1 MANFQRNLFP
11 LRGQFDLAPHLSV
24 LFLLLFLI
32 VAGGHLILPTG
43 TRIELPPGGA
53 RKPAWDGAP
62 YLVVAVDAN
71 EQCYF
76 ENQVYPNLALLRDRL
91 AARSSGPR
99 GPRRLYLEAD
109 RRVRHG
115 RLTELGDLA
124 REAGL
129 TEILLGTA
137 TGSPSP

>member
-1 MANFQRNLFP
+1 M
-11 LRGQFDLAPHLSV
+11 
-24 LFLLLFLI
+24 
-32 VAGGHLILPTG
+32 
-43 TRIELPPGGA
+43 
-53 RKPAWDGAP
+53 
-62 YLVVAVDAN
+62 VAVDAN

-76 ENQVYPNLALLRDRL
+76 ENQVFPNLALLRDRL

-137 TGSPSP
+137 PGSPSP